1 MTKEQRARL
10 DTLTDQYKF
19 CFIIQGPFHSSWN
32 EKRMDKFIAEKHPD
46 KYEFL
51 RLTADTTYIFWNPK
65 DGKVTAA

>member
-1 MTKEQRARL
+1 
-10 DTLTDQYKF
+10 
-19 CFIIQGPFHSSWN
+19 
-32 EKRMDKFIAEKHPD
+32 MDKFIAEKHPD